1 MTWLKYRG
9 QDFFSLDGINKRA
22 MRLINESPMDEDI
35 RYIERFLAGEHAGF
49 EALVKKYQSRVLN
62 IVYSM
67 IGRDRDCDDIMQD
80 VFLKVYHHLRG
91 FNRASRFST
100 WLYRIVANSVYDL
113 LRRRKTL
120 VLDND
125 ALETRASKDDDPQE
139 ALLAKEREAMV
150 QEALNR
156 VPSAYR
162 MAIVL
167 KDIEGL
173 SYEEISHV
181 LRCRIGTVESKIFRG
196 RQYLREAILKGEG
209 GVA

>member
-139 ALLAKEREAMV
+139 ALLAKE
-150 QEALNR
+150 ALNR